1 MAKAVLVV
9 VELVHDDQAGLGQ
22 DVVGAVNK
30 NYIDWF
36 VAHSNIVVVEE
47 VLDIVVDDMVAID
60 N

>member
-9 VELVHDDQAGLGQ
+9 VELVHADQAGLDQ